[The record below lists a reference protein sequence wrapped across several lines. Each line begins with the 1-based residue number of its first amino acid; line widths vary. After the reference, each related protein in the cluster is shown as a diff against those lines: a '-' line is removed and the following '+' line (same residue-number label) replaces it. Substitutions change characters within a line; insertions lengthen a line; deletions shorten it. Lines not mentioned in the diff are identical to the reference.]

1 MPKYFSEVDFEEEFP
16 TVKELAARIAKD
28 YGVVTYRGTPH
39 CDFVRAVLELD
50 IIKNHKPALMTIIL
64 PHTYVYQNADVL
76 LDFVEAMLPKLE
88 KHKALLISFKGI
100 KGKFGKDVKQMRI
113 FWKDSLPKIRRK
125 TVDISRMLRFNY
137 DGNLNRAA

>member
-1 MPKYFSEVDFEEEFP
+1 
-16 TVKELAARIAKD
+16 
-28 YGVVTYRGTPH
+28 
-39 CDFVRAVLELD
+39 
-50 IIKNHKPALMTIIL
+50 
-64 PHTYVYQNADVL
+64 
-76 LDFVEAMLPKLE
+76 PKLE
-88 KHKALLISFKGI
+88 NHNALLMSFKGI